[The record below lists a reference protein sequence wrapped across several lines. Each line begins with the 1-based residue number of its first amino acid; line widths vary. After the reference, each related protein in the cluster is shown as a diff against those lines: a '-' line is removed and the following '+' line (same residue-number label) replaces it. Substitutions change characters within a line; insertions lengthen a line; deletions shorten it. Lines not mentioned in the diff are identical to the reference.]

1 MLCCRMTSAVSS
13 SASHSWR
20 VLCGGMVCSFLCCWL
35 RIVLVDDE
43 NRCEIFLPKQLTL
56 ISVGN
61 ELFRHNLVMIYT
73 GKTGRNTE

>member
-1 MLCCRMTSAVSS
+1 M
-13 SASHSWR
+13 
-20 VLCGGMVCSFLCCWL
+20 CSFLCYWL